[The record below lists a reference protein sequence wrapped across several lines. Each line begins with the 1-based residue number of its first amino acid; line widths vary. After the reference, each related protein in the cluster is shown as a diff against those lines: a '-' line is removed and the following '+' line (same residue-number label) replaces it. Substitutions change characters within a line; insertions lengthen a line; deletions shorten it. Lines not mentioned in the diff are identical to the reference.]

1 MAKAV
6 CILDKVLAGYNGP
19 LESVQSTLE
28 LQNGMVVA
36 LGGKVATVTP
46 GSGIMAAGEVKAVK
60 EPKDADVAK
69 DVFVLHYSVPINY
82 AQGVVMMA
90 DGTLV
95 DFDRED
101 AFSVPAGKIARAY
114 HLHVGD
120 MITVAD
126 SLIQGATVA
135 GQYVVPFADAT
146 NAKTLEAKAAY
157 TTERLVFRVFEK
169 KTLGQGRR
177 GFGVGQASTTL
188 EVIKV

>member
-6 CILDKVLAGYNGP
+6 CVLDKVLSGYNGP

-28 LQNGMVVA
+28 LENGMVVA

-46 GSGIMAAGEVKAVK
+46 GSAIMAAGEVKVAK
-60 EPKDADVAK
+60 EPKDVDVAN

-82 AQGVVMMA
+82 AQGIVMMA

-101 AFSVPAGKIARAY
+101 AFSVGAGKIARAY

-120 MITVAD
+120 MITIAD
-126 SLIQGATVA
+126 SLILGATVV
-135 GQYVVPFADAT
+135 GQFVVPLADST
-146 NAKTLEAKAAY
+146 NAKTLEAKTTH

-169 KTLGQGRR
+169 KSLGQGRR

-188 EVIKV
+188 EVIRV